1 MSIELCH
8 LDEIDDPGAKGFE
21 LVVNGREFLM
31 FLVKKDGQ
39 VYGYKNHCPHAGV
52 NLEWRP
58 DDFLD
63 MDKALIQCSV
73 HGALFVMES
82 GECAG
87 GPCNGKG
94 LETLKINVDDAGLIS
109 LDAGP
114 NR

>member
-1 MSIELCH
+1 MTEKLCNMS
-8 LDEIDDPGAKGFE
+8 DIDDPGAKGFE
-21 LVVNGREFLM
+21 LSRDNQEFLM

-39 VYGYKNHCPHAGV
+39 VFAYENRCPHAGV

-73 HGALFVMES
+73 HGALFLIES

-87 GPCNGKG
+87 GPCNGQG
-94 LETLKINVDDAGLIS
+94 LNSLVIDIDAEGDIYLN
-109 LDAGP
+109 D
-114 NR
+114 